1 MPDLRALSREL
12 MTDAESDLGAR
23 LEWVAVDHWNIDNPH
38 IHVLLRGRADDRQ
51 DLVVNCDYISQG
63 LRERAADRVTL
74 ELGPRSEHE
83 IPAGPEKEVDAGHWT
98 GLDRS
103 LRHIFPT
110 RAARPPIFAR
120 VMPTKTPSCAA
131 W

>member
-63 LRERAADRVTL
+63 LRERAAIGSRWNWGRAAST
-74 ELGPRSEHE
+74 RSPQDLRRESMPG
-83 IPAGPEKEVDAGHWT
+83 IGRAST
-98 GLDRS
+98 DRS
-103 LRHIFPT
+103 ATFFRRGQRGLRSSPG
-110 RAARPPIFAR
+110 
-120 VMPTKTPSCAA
+120 
-131 W
+131 